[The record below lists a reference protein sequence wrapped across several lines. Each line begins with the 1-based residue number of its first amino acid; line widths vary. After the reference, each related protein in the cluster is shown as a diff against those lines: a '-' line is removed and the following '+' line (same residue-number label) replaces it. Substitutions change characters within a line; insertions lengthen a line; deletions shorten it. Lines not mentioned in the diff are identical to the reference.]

1 MISNLKTKK
10 ISIPKEVFEQI
21 FMQNGGQA
29 HKAMTGEY
37 ILPHANEEEVNA
49 EIEKGEFV
57 QDSGGVKQALG
68 DTHENGGT
76 KVVLEDGAKVL
87 SDHLKITAKIAKQLN
102 DKYDLGVKASDTYS
116 KVLDRYNK
124 KSGLDEINAELE
136 KYIKKLE
143 EQNKNTKDEN
153 TLALNTQYLTEEINE
168 EFKEKEPLEKQ
179 REVLFNELF
188 EIQESAKKEKGESN
202 EFQLGGQMTFNG
214 DTVIGLANKYNIDMD
229 KAKELIAKFKNGSYQ
244 NGGSFVPKYQDG
256 KNPKIDKF
264 GRATE
269 LDQDLQNA
277 ITISQMT
284 GVAPKYTD
292 EQKKAIKE
300 YYSKFVKDRKSLE
313 ELNKAIDDNKIVFNK
328 GLLTDITTGK
338 TLDISLQ
345 HAQNTGT
352 YGQQVGNSVEEYV
365 YKDAFRRLTGRDYVA
380 GNEEDDNIMYNEVQ
394 SGLLDRGIDW
404 QGAPFR
410 GQKESAYG
418 NIRAS
423 EPGFVESDEANIDF
437 SLDVEKYKSSTPEQK
452 KVMAEALGKTTDE
465 LDNRVKNI
473 TTKYI
478 DFKSKKQVAPNQTTA
493 PAQTTTPPPVLGTPP
508 INADKKA
515 RLGFL
520 PLPDQSPLPPSAQ
533 AQYTPLQARGTY
545 IDPVY
550 VSPEQQLAEFE
561 RSRVSAEAN
570 LNMLPSAQA
579 AAVASQ
585 LNANT
590 NASASKAI
598 GEVNRYNAQAQESA
612 NRFNAQ
618 LDTTLNREQNQYDL
632 QYKNLT
638 EAARDKTEQ
647 DWRNY
652 YNRLNQNNV
661 NNWMYVETANRS
673 NALNPDVQFTGFGYE
688 VNRPDFSEDYRV
700 KQLMQGA
707 NTPTE
712 NLSTKKKPV
721 AKKGGRF
728 KK

>member
-1 MISNLKTKK
+1 MTSNLKTKK

-57 QDSGGVKQALG
+57 QDSSGIKQALG

-87 SDHLKITAKIAKQLN
+87 SDHLKITAKVAKQLN

-124 KSGLDEINAELE
+124 KSGLDKINTELE

-188 EIQESAKKEKGESN
+188 EIQESAKEEKGESN

-256 KNPKIDKF
+256 VLRIGALGEMDNYGYQKPNTEDWRDFGSLNKQQQAEVLKDIVRRFPSLGEEFLKEGLPKNTADFQLAINKHYDSLIKDAEKLYGKDSERFKNVKTSIDKERF
-264 GRATE
+264 TIPTE
-269 LDQDLQNA
+269 LNNIKGNVTDVDAKFGDYTSTRPNFAFEVLPEEILKEVREKGVN
-277 ITISQMT
+277 TSSQLKQQF
-284 GVAPKYTD
+284 P
-292 EQKKAIKE
+292 E
-300 YYSKFVKDRKSLE
+300 YYKKYVEPKQLASDFWLE
-313 ELNKAIDDNKIVFNK
+313 KV
-328 GLLTDITTGK
+328 
-338 TLDISLQ
+338 Q
-345 HAQNTGT
+345 QNT
-352 YGQQVGNSVEEYV
+352 
-365 YKDAFRRLTGRDYVA
+365 
-380 GNEEDDNIMYNEVQ
+380 
-394 SGLLDRGIDW
+394 
-404 QGAPFR
+404 
-410 GQKESAYG
+410 
-418 NIRAS
+418 
-423 EPGFVESDEANIDF
+423 
-437 SLDVEKYKSSTPEQK
+437 
-452 KVMAEALGKTTDE
+452 
-465 LDNRVKNI
+465 
-473 TTKYI
+473 
-478 DFKSKKQVAPNQTTA
+478 PNQTTA

-508 INADKKA
+508 INADTRA

-550 VSPEQQLAEFE
+550 VSPEQQLAEFD

-590 NASASKAI
+590 NAAASKAI
-598 GEVNRYNAQAQESA
+598 GEVNRYNAQAQESS

-618 LDTTLNREQNQYDL
+618 LDTALNREQNQYDL

-673 NALNPDVQFTGFGYE
+673 NALNPDVQFTGFNYE
-688 VNRPDFSEDYRV
+688 INKPDLSQSASVQQMLR
-700 KQLMQGA
+700 GA

-712 NLSTKKKPV
+712 NLPTKKKPT

>member
-1 MISNLKTKK
+1 MTSNLKTKK
-10 ISIPKEVFEQI
+10 ISIPKGVFEQI

-57 QDSGGVKQALG
+57 QDSSGIKQALG

-87 SDHLKITAKIAKQLN
+87 SDHLKITAKVAKQLN

-124 KSGLDEINAELE
+124 KSGLDKINTELE

-188 EIQESAKKEKGESN
+188 EIQESAKEEKGESN

-256 KNPKIDKF
+256 KNPL
-264 GRATE
+264 TE
-269 LDQDLQNA
+269 WASQQSFKPEYELGNLEETAIRFKELADNA
-277 ITISQMT
+277 
-284 GVAPKYTD
+284 GVKYTEED
-292 EQKKAIKE
+292 FKNLDNLNTLAGKIQQKIIKDTPELAYDYGLSVEPTRQGLQYLVDNKLIDPKEIGINLINGKVPRGSYDTLTEENQNLIQGKLKTLPDDKKKE
-300 YYSKFVKDRKSLE
+300 YATTNFNDNLAFFRGVLRKDGELPKEEYDRFLE
-313 ELNKAIDDNKIVFNK
+313 TNKDKIVGDSGYFK
-328 GLLTDITTGK
+328 TDVPGVYIRPTTA
-338 TLDISLQ
+338 Q
-345 HAQNTGT
+345 QNT
-352 YGQQVGNSVEEYV
+352 
-365 YKDAFRRLTGRDYVA
+365 
-380 GNEEDDNIMYNEVQ
+380 
-394 SGLLDRGIDW
+394 
-404 QGAPFR
+404 
-410 GQKESAYG
+410 
-418 NIRAS
+418 
-423 EPGFVESDEANIDF
+423 
-437 SLDVEKYKSSTPEQK
+437 
-452 KVMAEALGKTTDE
+452 
-465 LDNRVKNI
+465 
-473 TTKYI
+473 
-478 DFKSKKQVAPNQTTA
+478 PNQTTA

-508 INADKKA
+508 INADTRA

-550 VSPEQQLAEFE
+550 VSPEQQLVEFD

-590 NASASKAI
+590 NAAASKAI
-598 GEVNRYNAQAQESA
+598 GEVNRYNAQAQESS

-618 LDTTLNREQNQYDL
+618 LDTALNREQNQYDL

-688 VNRPDFSEDYRV
+688 INKPDLSQSASVQQMLR
-700 KQLMQGA
+700 GA

-712 NLSTKKKPV
+712 NLSTKKKPT